1 MKFTNEPNLS
11 LAIVYDALQSNEQK
25 EQFEAWAREEYPPT
39 WEKLAKRRRR
49 PDEDGLLRFN
59 VPRPW
64 KA

>member
-1 MKFTNEPNLS
+1 M
-11 LAIVYDALQSNEQK
+11 YDALQSNEQK

-49 PDEDGLLRFN
+49 PDQDGLLKFN